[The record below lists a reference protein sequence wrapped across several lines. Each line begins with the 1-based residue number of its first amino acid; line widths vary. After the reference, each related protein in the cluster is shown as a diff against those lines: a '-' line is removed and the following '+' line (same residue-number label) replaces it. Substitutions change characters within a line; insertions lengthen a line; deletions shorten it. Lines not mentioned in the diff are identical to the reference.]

1 MRVNRERID
10 KVRDGIKNAGYC
22 VRDAALRHGPTIANH
37 CFRAGLGFLLGY
49 GATALVCDLTGV
61 TGQAV
66 NNVANKAYTKGF
78 IDGEQNAANLIGA
91 ASGNSV
97 KAE

>member
-10 KVRDGIKNAGYC
+10 MVKDGIANAGHR
-22 VRDAALRHGPTIANH
+22 VKDAVLTHGPTIANH
-37 CFRAGLGFLLGY
+37 CVRAGLGFLLGY

-78 IDGEQNAANLIGA
+78 IDGEQNAANLIST
-91 ASGNSV
+91 ASGTSV